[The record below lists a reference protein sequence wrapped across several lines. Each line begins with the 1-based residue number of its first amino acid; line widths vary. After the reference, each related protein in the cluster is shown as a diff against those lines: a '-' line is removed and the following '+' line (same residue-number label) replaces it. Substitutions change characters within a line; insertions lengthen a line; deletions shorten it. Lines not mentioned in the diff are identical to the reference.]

1 MLKQEIGNRFKT
13 CREELK
19 LSQRDVAK
27 LLHVAQPVY
36 QRFEKGIYECTYEQ
50 LLKLSEIFDVSID
63 YFFGKKEF

>member
-27 LLHVAQPVY
+27 LLNVAQPVY